1 MKENNYIV
9 YMHISPSNKRY
20 IGITSQEPNRRWR
33 SGNGYKHNEYFY
45 RAINKYGWDNFQHII
60 IAEGLSEQD
69 AIKIE
74 EELIAKYDTTNRDKG
89 YNILYK
95 GDATTGLKGELHPL
109 FNKNLSDEHRNKI
122 SETRIER
129 GVAKGKNNPMFNK
142 HHTEESKKKIS
153 EAYNSKSDK
162 EKEIINSKI
171 SETRIERGVAKG
183 KNNPSA
189 KAVICITTNQ
199 IFDTMKEAG
208 EYYKTCN
215 TGISMCC
222 KGKRKSAGKLEDGT
236 PLVWMYL
243 KDYLDDNKIA

>member
-1 MKENNYIV
+1 MIIIDNYCVYVHTNKINNKIYV
-9 YMHISPSNKRY
+9 
-20 IGITSQEPNRRWR
+20 GITNNIERRWR
-33 SGNGYKHNEYFY
+33 SNGIEYKPKEKNTSSFWN
-45 RAINKYGWDNFQHII
+45 AIEKYGWDNFQHII

-129 GVAKGKNNPMFNK
+129 GVAKGKNNP
-142 HHTEESKKKIS
+142 
-153 EAYNSKSDK
+153 
-162 EKEIINSKI
+162 
-171 SETRIERGVAKG
+171 
-183 KNNPSA
+183 SA

-199 IFDTMKEAG
+199 IFDTMKEASK
-208 EYYKTCN
+208 YYKTCD

-243 KDYLDDNKIA
+243 QKYLDDNKIA